1 MHRETDVRGNLIKTP
16 LGLAIAFSLAT
27 VISGC
32 GFQLRGQ
39 AALPFSAAYVA
50 ASDTSNVANA
60 LRRSL
65 SSQQKLARTQE
76 GAQVRIRLEQ
86 EAYGKSILAL
96 SGGGKVREYRLEY
109 SVQLSVFDQTGK
121 TVVEPTKI
129 HLSND
134 FSYSDAQILAKEAE
148 EASLNRSMEQD
159 ALRQILRRLSYL
171 HLGTP

>member
-1 MHRETDVRGNLIKTP
+1 MHNHTRRNAIKTL
-16 LGLAIAFSLAT
+16 LGLTVLASLG
-27 VISGC
+27 GC

-39 AALPFSAAYVA
+39 ALLPFTAAYVV
-50 ASDTSNVANA
+50 ASDTSSVANA

-65 SSQQKLARTQE
+65 SSQQKLAQSLDV
-76 GAQVRIRLEQ
+76 APVRITLDKES
-86 EAYGKSILAL
+86 YSKNILAL

-109 SVQLSVFDQTGK
+109 HVQL
-121 TVVEPTKI
+121 TVTNVAGVILVEPTEI

-134 FSYSDAQILAKEAE
+134 FSYTDAQVLAKEAE

-171 HLGTP
+171 KT